1 MCGEAGWSPGARQ
14 GVWPSR
20 HPLLTLEEQEGWGI
34 SCPPP
39 RHPPT
44 TFRPRA
50 VTVPPWEAADTTLL
64 FLRRELVPGHP
75 VLVWY
80 KPDGT
85 RVVSEGHTL
94 VSLTGLR
101 PVSGLKVG
109 GRGQAEGAVP

>member
-1 MCGEAGWSPGARQ
+1 MEPRCPAGCVAQPP
-14 GVWPSR
+14 PSADSGR
-20 HPLLTLEEQEGWGI
+20 TGRLGDFL
-34 SCPPP
+34 PPP
-39 RHPPT
+39 RYPPT
-44 TFRPRA
+44 TFRPWA

-64 FLRRELVPGHP
+64 FLRRELVPGRP
-75 VLVWY
+75 ALVWY
-80 KPDGT
+80 EPDGT